1 MTFDST
7 VDVQMERV
15 YREEEKNFNQ
25 PGRTSYFTTGCWYG
39 ESQVYKDEETI
50 YLQLGAACWYGEIFT
65 KMKKNLQ
72 TIR

>member
-7 VDVQMERV
+7 VDVQMKRV

-39 ESQVYKDEETI
+39 ESQVYKDEESI
-50 YLQLGAACWYGEIFT
+50 FNWVLPAGMEKSLQ
-65 KMKKNLQ
+65 
-72 TIR
+72 R